1 MSTHLEVLQL
11 CTGPGPQCFAAE
23 FHPSRPEGLL
33 VIFLLAL
40 EDLHLAPVK
49 AFGDEEFRHGFVL
62 EDIIFLGYIIN
73 EGNLSLIPKEARSL
87 RRC

>member
-23 FHPSRPEGLL
+23 FHPSRPKGLL

-40 EDLHLAPVK
+40 EDLHLAPFK
-49 AFGDEEFRHGFVL
+49 AFGDEEF
-62 EDIIFLGYIIN
+62 
-73 EGNLSLIPKEARSL
+73 
-87 RRC
+87 